1 MLQSG
6 LELITMQEDKTQS
19 ITAAAL
25 LDLLT
30 DVLADDAGSQS
41 RLRADYG
48 KFRTRVDDSD
58 ARMLAAV
65 KFLKDLSSRRSPRAR
80 S

>member
-1 MLQSG
+1 
-6 LELITMQEDKTQS
+6 MQEDKTQS

-25 LDLLT
+25 LDLLA

-48 KFRTRVDDSD
+48 KFRTRASDSD

-65 KFLKDLSSRRSPRAR
+65 KFLKDLISHPIRRER